1 MLNTKKATFKIDGL
15 EGAEHHDITLR
26 NINIINGVPE
36 EIKHAKNIKQENVK
50 YSKDA
55 SKAGKK

>member
-1 MLNTKKATFKIDGL
+1 MIL
-15 EGAEHHDITLR
+15 
-26 NINIINGVPE
+26 NGVPE